1 MMHPRV
7 PNVKRRPLV
16 SEAILVMTIIDV
28 IISLRFSYN
37 PRKKLRGQNENTAEP
52 DNCVRDLAKYVL
64 NIAADLSSARHRA
77 FQADGLRAFGRSN
90 YD

>member
-1 MMHPRV
+1 MMHPPV

-52 DNCVRDLAKYVL
+52 DNCVRDLAF
-64 NIAADLSSARHRA
+64 DSHRPA
-77 FQADGLRAFGRSN
+77 
-90 YD
+90 